1 MPQLVIKQVAEAASS
16 SCALCAADMNVE
28 AGPQLTT
35 AEQAPVC
42 GRCGKQHAPSLQALV
57 DLARTAERI
66 GKIAQH
72 TTWLPLKAHLEMAH
86 AAEKF
91 ASSLSASQRREAS

>member
-1 MPQLVIKQVAEAASS
+1 MPQLVIKQVEEALAC
-16 SCALCAADMNVE
+16 SCALCTEGMNVE
-28 AGPQLTT
+28 TGPQLTT
-35 AEQAPVC
+35 TEQAPVC
-42 GRCGKQHAPSLQALV
+42 VRCGKQHAPSLQALV

-91 ASSLSASQRREAS
+91 ASSLSSQRREAS

>member
-1 MPQLVIKQVAEAASS
+1 MPQLVIKQADDPGPCP
-16 SCALCAADMNVE
+16 CAMCSEEVMVE
-28 AGPQLTT
+28 VGPQLATP
-35 AEQAPVC
+35 EHAPVC
-42 GRCGKQHAPSLQALV
+42 ARCGKQQAPALQALV

-91 ASSLSASQRREAS
+91 ASSLPSQRREAS